1 MEERKYYVYALID
14 SSGDTRY
21 IGQGC
26 GARLKKRQGRDKEY
40 LSILDEGGYTSIIK
54 DNLTKLEALE
64 EERLLLNKH
73 DKDKL
78 LNKVRGITPKYIDF
92 NIVSKYVEYCESSRT
107 KLIWLVDLPR
117 VHTVNAIKRIGKPAG
132 SNGSK
137 NRYGKVVIEGTAYP
151 IHRVIWVITN
161 KQDLDYNFVINHI
174 DGDIKNNNK
183 ENLEKCSTKENNLL
197 RTKAVKNRALPTGVY
212 LQTDG
217 NGFSRYSSGYA
228 KRDGKYKTKSFS
240 CGIYG
245 ESQALAMAISWRKS
259 MLEQEYPELNIP
271 LIKDFS
277 NLEKMDYRI
286 YIVQNYHTNKVELI
300 TGDII
305 KAEEKINYNDEL
317 CIKFID
323 IDLMLLEEIH

>member
-1 MEERKYYVYALID
+1 MSLSPKHKAFCDEYLANGMNATQAYKSVYKVTDKVA
-14 SSGDTRY
+14 
-21 IGQGC
+21 
-26 GARLKKRQGRDKEY
+26 GASAPRLLENVRVKEY
-40 LSILDEGGYTSIIK
+40 LKQEGEKT
-54 DNLTKLEALE
+54 A
-64 EERLLLNKH
+64 ERLNITKEELL
-73 DKDKL
+73 
-78 LNKVRGITPKYIDF
+78 R
-92 NIVSKYVEYCESSRT
+92 
-107 KLIWLVDLPR
+107 DL
-117 VHTVNAIKRIGKPAG
+117 
-132 SNGSK
+132 
-137 NRYGKVVIEGTAYP
+137 
-151 IHRVIWVITN
+151 
-161 KQDLDYNFVINHI
+161 Q
-174 DGDIKNNNK
+174 DIKNNNK

-240 CGIYG
+240 CSIYG